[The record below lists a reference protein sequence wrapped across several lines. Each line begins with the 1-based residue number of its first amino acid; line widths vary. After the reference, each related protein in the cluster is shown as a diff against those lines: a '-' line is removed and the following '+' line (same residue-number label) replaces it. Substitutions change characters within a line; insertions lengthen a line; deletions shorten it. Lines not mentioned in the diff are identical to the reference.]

1 MTRDW
6 LRLRTVNKN
15 KFFPCHSARLA
26 LPFNKDRRRLGQA
39 EQKNTFLFCH
49 SARLALP
56 FNKDRRRLGQA
67 KQKNTFFFCLPL
79 ALHYLCIKQVMNW
92 LLDVFDD

>member
-6 LRLRTVNKN
+6 LRLKTVNKN
-15 KFFPCHSARLA
+15 KFFP
-26 LPFNKDRRRLGQA
+26 
-39 EQKNTFLFCH
+39 CH